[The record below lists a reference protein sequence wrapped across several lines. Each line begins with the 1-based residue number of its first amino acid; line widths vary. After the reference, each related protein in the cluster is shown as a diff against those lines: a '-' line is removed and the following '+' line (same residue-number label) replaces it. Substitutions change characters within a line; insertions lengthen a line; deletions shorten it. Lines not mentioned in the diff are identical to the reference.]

1 MQGQHTG
8 TLGVVHPFGRS
19 RCSCVALPTPIQ
31 QNPFKNRTT
40 TIIKTRQQPYKNRP
54 TTVKQPSNNRIK
66 TVLQKPVQQPRKIP
80 ISKKPIQNP
89 QPAPQ
94 DPRAALVPPLAT
106 LRYGAARAAGGLPEG
121 PPLLLPHCQKS
132 DPTPPEIGTGVRSG
146 PSPIAPESL
155 AASRE
160 AGAKPPGLREP
171 PVLLRGGFKRALT
184 LG

>member
-1 MQGQHTG
+1 MPPPPHCATARR
-8 TLGVVHPFGRS
+8 GRPEAYPKG
-19 RCSCVALPTPIQ
+19 RPHAP
-31 QNPFKNRTT
+31 RT
-40 TIIKTRQQPYKNRP
+40 
-54 TTVKQPSNNRIK
+54 
-66 TVLQKPVQQPRKIP
+66 
-80 ISKKPIQNP
+80 
-89 QPAPQ
+89 
-94 DPRAALVPPLAT
+94 PRAAPVPPLAT

>member
-54 TTVKQPSNNRIK
+54 ATVKQPSNNRIK
-66 TVLQKPVQQPRKIP
+66 TVLQKTVQQPRKIP

-121 PPLLLPHCQKS
+121 AYPKGRPYRQKS
-132 DPTPPEIGTGVRSG
+132 DPAPPEIG
-146 PSPIAPESL
+146 
-155 AASRE
+155 
-160 AGAKPPGLREP
+160 
-171 PVLLRGGFKRALT
+171 RGSKRALT
-184 LG
+184 HRAGKV